1 MGENVLY
8 IKKEIA
14 RVPAIIE
21 WGRDRALVD
30 LRTEEIVL
38 YGFDYPNIQIRGKDN
53 LPVVRIT
60 DTDIEEAHPTWE
72 DQAWEDPTW
81 EEAVVVGIDHLKAE
95 GIYAEDVSEEG
106 ACEEKVAEKDLSVTD
121 AIYFLCRDGIQPGTN
136 LNREGES
143 NGGRPY
149 PHPFQINNGLCE
161 DFAYHVADICD
172 DARVDAPE
180 NHGFSPMDGRYGG
193 HVWISDGEKF
203 YDAEAPEGVS
213 DWRRLPLFLRRES
226 SRQ

>member
-38 YGFDYPNIQIRGKDN
+38 IGFESPNIQIRGANDQMRGKDD
-53 LPVVRIT
+53 LPVVHIT
-60 DTDIEEAHPTWE
+60 DADIEEAHAHPPW
-72 DQAWEDPTW
+72 AYPTW
-81 EEAVVVGIDHLKAE
+81 EEAIVVGIDHLKAE
-95 GIYAEDVSEEG
+95 SIPEEGVYAEGVSAEGVSAEGVSEEG
-106 ACEEKVAEKDLSVTD
+106 ASEEGIAEKDLTVTD
-121 AIYFLCRDGIQPGTN
+121 AIYFLCREGIQPGSN

-143 NGGRPY
+143 SGGRPY

-161 DFAYHVADICD
+161 DFAYHVAEICD
-172 DARVDAPE
+172 DACVDAPE
-180 NHGFSPMDGRYGG
+180 NHGLSPMDHSFGS
-193 HVWISDGEKF
+193 HVCFS
-203 YDAEAPEGVS
+203 V
-213 DWRRLPLFLRRES
+213 
-226 SRQ
+226 